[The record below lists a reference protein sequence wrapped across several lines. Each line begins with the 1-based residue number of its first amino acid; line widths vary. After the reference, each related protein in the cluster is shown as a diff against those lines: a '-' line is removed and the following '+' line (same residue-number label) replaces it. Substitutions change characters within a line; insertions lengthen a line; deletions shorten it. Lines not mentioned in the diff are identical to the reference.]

1 MPHDRGGGGDA
12 MTTWTH
18 GQGDER
24 TVLLETARE
33 TIGTSE
39 RVRVRYIEPIDS
51 EPVYG
56 WQPTWWLRL
65 QGWVEGVTQTT
76 PDNRQGG

>member
-1 MPHDRGGGGDA
+1 

-51 EPVYG
+51 PPVFD
-56 WQPTWWLRL
+56 WQPVEWMRTR
-65 QGWVEGVTQTT
+65 GWVEGVA
-76 PDNRQGG
+76 NGNA